1 MKVLITGGA
10 GFLGLTLAR
19 QLCAK
24 SHLSLGR
31 DSEQAIDCIV
41 LYDTAVPPTRPEGLD
56 ERVSFVAGDISDRD
70 TVGKLVDRDDIV
82 VFHLASIVSA
92 GGEAD
97 FDLAIRVNLTGTLNI
112 LEAARARAGG
122 PRVVFASS
130 TAVFGGQ
137 SMPGIVSDQTK
148 QTSQTTYGMTKTI
161 GELLINDYSRKGFI
175 DGRSARLPHI
185 IVRPGR
191 PNAAAS
197 SFCSGVFREPLN
209 GEDFAVPVPPQTLLP
224 LLGYRSCV
232 QSFIHLAELPA
243 DVLGD
248 DRAVFLRNQG
258 HTVHEMIETLKE
270 VAQRNNLVLGKIT
283 MSHDPVVAK
292 IIQGWPSQIDAARA
306 ERLGFPADADL
317 DRVVQD
323 FIDDFMPC

>member
-31 DSEQAIDCIV
+31 DSQQAIDCIV
-41 LYDTAVPPTRPEGLD
+41 LYDTSVPPTRPEGLD
-56 ERVSFVAGDISDRD
+56 KRVSFVAGDISDRD

-306 ERLGFPADADL
+306 ERLGFPADTDL

>member
-24 SHLSLGR
+24 TQFSLG
-31 DSEQAIDCIV
+31 QGPQGAIDCI
-41 LYDTAVPPTRPEGLD
+41 LLNDTVIPQIRPEGLD
-56 ERVSFVAGDISDRD
+56 ERVSFVAGDISDRAV
-70 TVGKLVDRDDIV
+70 VGKLVDRDDIV
-82 VFHLASIVSA
+82 IFHLASVVSA

-112 LEAARARAGG
+112 LEAARARAGA

-137 SMPGIVSDQTK
+137 AMPNTVSDLTK

-185 IVRPGR
+185 IVRPCK

-209 GEDFAVPVPPQTLLP
+209 GEDFAVPVPPETLLP
-224 LLGYRSCV
+224 LLGYRNCV

-243 DVLGD
+243 EVLGD
-248 DRAVFLRNQG
+248 DRAVFLRNEG
-258 HTVHEMIETLKE
+258 HTVHQMIETLKQ
-270 VAQRNNLVLGKIT
+270 VARRNGRVLGKIS

-306 ERLGFPADADL
+306 EHLGFPADSSLEA
-317 DRVVQD
+317 VVQD
-323 FIDDFMPC
+323 FIDDFCLA